1 MHETVFLIGAGASA
15 EVGLPTGE
23 RLKQLISDS
32 LDIEYNS
39 IGDVS
44 KGDRLIDGSIREK
57 CSEISDALLYHKE
70 MSEYKNIFKKTRN
83 LLHLSPSIDNFID
96 SNRGDK
102 RISLCGKL
110 AILQKILESERQSK
124 LYFDNRTGKGLSYDV
139 IQNTWYQKYFHLITE
154 GSDKNEA
161 REKILKSS
169 FIIFNYDRCFEHF
182 MYNALKD
189 FYSLSDDEA
198 VEFMDAM
205 NIIHPYG
212 KVGELQYSRKGDAVN
227 FGANIGNSKFF
238 LSLSASIKT
247 FTESVDEEKVVNNIN
262 KLIHNAERLIF
273 LGFAFHPINMSLFR
287 PKDANHN
294 NRMVPRCY
302 FTSYQL
308 SDFNIENIRGK
319 IARLF
324 NVSTLQL
331 PYNQEY
337 FNSCSCKC
345 TDLFDHFK
353 SALYF

>member
-1 MHETVFLIGAGASA
+1 MHETVFVIGAGASA

-23 RLKQLISDS
+23 RLKELISDS

-39 IGDVS
+39 IGDAS
-44 KGDRLIDGSIREK
+44 KGDILIERSIREK
-57 CSEISDALLYHKE
+57 CSKISDTRLSHKE
-70 MSEYKNIFKKTRN
+70 MSEYKTIFKKTRN

-96 SNRGDK
+96 SNREDK

-110 AILQKILESERQSK
+110 AILQNILESERQSK
-124 LYFDNRTGKGLSYDV
+124 LYFDDRMGKGLSYNV
-139 IQNTWYQKYFHLITE
+139 IQNTWHQKYFHLITE

-189 FYSLSDDEA
+189 FYTLSDDEA
-198 VEFMDAM
+198 VEFMNAM

-212 KVGELQYSRKGDAVN
+212 KVGELPYSRKGEAIR
-227 FGANIGNSKFF
+227 FGADIGNPKFL
-238 LSLSASIKT
+238 LSLSSSIKT
-247 FTESVDEEKVVNNIN
+247 FTESIDEEKVVKNIN
-262 KLIHNAERLIF
+262 KLFYDAERLIF

-287 PKDANHN
+287 PKDANLN

-308 SDFNIENIRGK
+308 SDFNIENIKGK

-324 NVSTLQL
+324 NVSTMQL

-345 TDLFDHFK
+345 ADLFDHFK